1 MTDSAGGSRSLIGDE
16 LISDA
21 SIFSHNGVM
30 ARGEHPVLQGKGA
43 NIERRK

>member
-1 MTDSAGGSRSLIGDE
+1 MTHSAGGSRSLIFDE

-30 ARGEHPVLQGKGA
+30 AGGKHAVL
-43 NIERRK
+43 